1 MNSCVD
7 DLVLA
12 LIFWA
17 EMVHAD
23 DDVEDVMKDDDDAG
37 ATKADTDEIVARAA
51 SNIAER
57 CMLGGIASKE
67 NGGESFVS
75 FVVSAVCLVFPFRR
89 TYDQFVP
96 CFVYESILG
105 DSKMDKMELSAIL
118 PSPNFPKQPNNR
130 QPSGKA
136 KPHTMQP

>member
-7 DLVLA
+7 ELVLA

-37 ATKADTDEIVARAA
+37 ATKADADEIVARAGRLVTLLSGA
-51 SNIAER
+51 CWEVSQGRME
-57 CMLGGIASKE
+57 
-67 NGGESFVS
+67 GESLVS
-75 FVVSAVCLVFPFRR
+75 FVVLAVCLVFPFRR

-96 CFVYESILG
+96 CFLYESILG
-105 DSKMDKMELSAIL
+105 DSIMDIME
-118 PSPNFPKQPNNR
+118 
-130 QPSGKA
+130 
-136 KPHTMQP
+136 